1 MKSTTDKTLHTVVAR
16 CLSAIVF
23 TIIVASPSARAAHF
37 YVTAFGHGTLSIP
50 ENSAS
55 GKILARE
62 YITPMQACGQN
73 ECYFKYLNNYELGLY
88 NATGPRLQTNVPG
101 ISTRMLING
110 QAYEGQTFKPP
121 IKFSQPLEVQLLS
134 NGQPNSGGSLAGSL
148 ISPTY
153 FRFQMNDTYLSIRME
168 AKITP
173 ISGTCSVQ
181 NQTVTLPKTALG
193 GLGQVG
199 STAGAKNFQI
209 QINNCPKG
217 YNRIG
222 YTLEPVGGVIENTPG
237 VLPLTAGSTA
247 HGVKIQI
254 MDDKGRPATMGTSV
268 TVDAYNKETGGSYA
282 IPMQAS
288 YIRTDATATPG
299 TVNGALNVLM
309 DYR

>member
-1 MKSTTDKTLHTVVAR
+1 MKSTTDKTMRTVVAR

-23 TIIVASPSARAAHF
+23 TIIVASPSANAANI
-37 YVTAFGHGTLSIP
+37 YITAFGLKLSIP

-73 ECYFKYLNNYELGLY
+73 ECYLKHFTNLFPKIGSWG
-88 NATGPRLQTNVPG
+88 TGSIIPTYIQG
-101 ISTRMLING
+101 ISTRLLING
-110 QAYEGQTFKPP
+110 QTYETQAFNPYL
-121 IKFSQPLEVQLLS
+121 KFSQPLEVQLLS
-134 NGQPNSGGSLAGSL
+134 DGRPNLGGSLDGDAWTSTFFL
-148 ISPTY
+148 L
-153 FRFQMNDTYLSIRME
+153 QMVESDLSIQL
-168 AKITP
+168 KGKVTP
-173 ISGTCSVQ
+173 ISGTCSVR
-181 NQTVTLPKTALG
+181 NQTVTLPKTVLG

-199 STAGAKNFQI
+199 STAGAKSFQI
-209 QINNCPKG
+209 QINNCPRG
-217 YNRIG
+217 YNQIG
-222 YTLEPVGGVIENTPG
+222 YTLEPVGGIIENMPG

-254 MDDKGRPATMGTSV
+254 LDDKGRPATMGTSI
-268 TVDAYNKETGGSYA
+268 TLDAYRPTVGGSYA

-299 TVNGALNVLM
+299 TVKGALNVLM